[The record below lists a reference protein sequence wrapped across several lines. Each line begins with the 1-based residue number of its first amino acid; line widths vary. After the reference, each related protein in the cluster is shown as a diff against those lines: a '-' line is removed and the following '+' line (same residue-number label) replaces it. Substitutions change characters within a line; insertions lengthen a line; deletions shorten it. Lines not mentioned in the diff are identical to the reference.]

1 MLYTLSMYNVFVNYT
16 SIKLEGQKRKAFWGY
31 SGCKVPMVQRR
42 SFAESRWE
50 FAWGC
55 GGWGGWLSKGTEK
68 FWSYLIELMVPQT
81 YAKTH
86 QVVHLNIYS
95 SRYINYTSINL
106 KYFRG
111 IKKDLVLQRK
121 KSYRALSKQDGSST
135 LEVFARKSILTYCQ
149 KPGWNEWYLRRSGH
163 KNTNHPF
170 AHVLITKRKTYE
182 PHKPGTSSKCSHL
195 TTVSRNVLNY
205 F

>member
-1 MLYTLSMYNVFVNYT
+1 MWSDRCFYWLDCDVIVISQYVCVSNHHVIHFKYVQLICQLY
-16 SIKLEGQKRKAFWGY
+16 SIKLEGQKRKVFWGY

-86 QVVHLNIYS
+86 QVVYLNIYS

-106 KYFRG
+106 KYFKG
-111 IKKDLVLQRK
+111 IKKDLVLRRK
-121 KSYRALSKQDGSST
+121 KILQSSFQTRWIIYTWGICQKLYLDLLSK
-135 LEVFARKSILTYCQ
+135 ARLK
-149 KPGWNEWYLRRSGH
+149 WM
-163 KNTNHPF
+163 
-170 AHVLITKRKTYE
+170 
-182 PHKPGTSSKCSHL
+182 
-195 TTVSRNVLNY
+195 VSEKVRPQEY
-205 F
+205 